1 MGARSV
7 LAHFVEEPRPCSYLG
22 DRDASLECRIMT
34 GVGVD
39 ELESLLVRG
48 WRRQGP
54 LYFRP
59 SCAGCR
65 ECVSLRLPVAR
76 FRPTRGQRRAARACA
91 RFRAVIERPR
101 VDDERLALYA
111 AWHAARERAKDWLP
125 SPLDEESYAVQFAYP
140 HPAAWEMTLRDGD
153 RIVALTLCD
162 VTRKA
167 WSAIYAFHSP
177 DIAAL
182 SPGVASVTLAVDL
195 ARERGIPHVYL
206 GYRVLGCPSMRYKS
220 GFGPH
225 ELLQG
230 LPGPDEEPRWVEA
243 GTVVALQDTGKEGP

>member
-1 MGARSV
+1 MRTV
-7 LAHFVEEPRPCSYLG
+7 LAHFVEEPRACSYLG
-22 DRDASLECRIMT
+22 DREAALECRIMT

-59 SCAGCR
+59 ACAACR
-65 ECVSLRLPVAR
+65 ECVSLRIPVAR
-76 FRPTRGQRRAARACA
+76 FRPTRSQKRALDAC
-91 RFRAVIERPR
+91 RGLRVVLERPR
-101 VDDERLALYA
+101 VDAERLALYA
-111 AWHAARERAKDWLP
+111 AWHAGRETARDWLP
-125 SPLDEESYAVQFAYP
+125 SPIDEKAYAIQFAYP
-140 HPAAWEMTLRDGD
+140 HPAAWELTLRDGD

-162 VTRKA
+162 VTRGA

-177 DIAAL
+177 GAAPM
-182 SPGVASVTLAVDL
+182 SPGVASVLTAIGL
-195 ARERGIPHVYL
+195 ARDRGIPHVYL
-206 GYRVLGCPSMRYKS
+206 GYHVAGCPSMRYKS
-220 GFGPH
+220 GFRPH

-243 GTVVALQDTGKEGP
+243 S

>member
-1 MGARSV
+1 MKASV

-59 SCAGCR
+59 ACAGCG
-65 ECVSLRLPVAR
+65 ECVSLRIPTDR
-76 FRPTRGQRRAARACA
+76 FRPTRSQRRARRACA
-91 RFRAVIERPR
+91 GLRVVLERPR
-101 VDDERLALYA
+101 VDDERLALYE
-111 AWHAARERAKDWLP
+111 AWHAGRERTREWPP
-125 SPLDEESYAVQFAYP
+125 SALDENGYAVQFAFP
-140 HPAAWEMTLRDGD
+140 HPAAWELTLRDGD

-162 VTRKA
+162 VTPRA
-167 WSAIYAFHSP
+167 WSAIYAFHAP
-177 DIAAL
+177 DAARL
-182 SPGVASVTLAVDL
+182 SPGVASVLIAIEL
-195 ARERGIPHVYL
+195 ARARGIPHLYL

-220 GFGPH
+220 GFRPH
-225 ELLQG
+225 ELLAG
-230 LPGPDEEPRWVEA
+230 LPGPDEEPLWIEA
-243 GTVVALQDTGKEGP
+243 GD